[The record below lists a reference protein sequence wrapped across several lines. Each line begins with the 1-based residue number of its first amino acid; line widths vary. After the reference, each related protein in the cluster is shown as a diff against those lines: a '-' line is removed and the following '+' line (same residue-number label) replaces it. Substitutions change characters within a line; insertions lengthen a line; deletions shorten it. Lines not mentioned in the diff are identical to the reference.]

1 MGWRVTSKK
10 NDGNIKFIF
19 ENGNIDSK
27 TGSNW
32 VIASPIII
40 SRGPPPPTPR
50 GPRFDPVFTVD
61 VTVFEDKFDVTA
73 FDVNIFVVYVPVFDV
88 SYFPQKYFI
97 VFLIQ
102 NWFSFIFSLKL
113 KSKYFVM
120 QIAVFFCL
128 SKSVLTPRREK

>member
-102 NWFSFIFSLKL
+102 N
-113 KSKYFVM
+113 
-120 QIAVFFCL
+120 
-128 SKSVLTPRREK
+128 